1 MKSEINLKITN
12 NTALDL
18 PISILGVIQSPSALN
33 NITSVYEFDMSGE
46 TLSSFLFIFGYYSVS
61 APSTLIENYFYS
73 VPATIQ
79 GYVDALNTIGVGL
92 FTYSGTTIY
101 MFSSDYIGDYIKI

>member
-46 TLSSFLFIFGYYSVS
+46 IFSAFTFIFGYYSVL
-61 APSTLIENYFYS
+61 APSTLIYYQFFNIS
-73 VPATIQ
+73 PNIQ
-79 GYVDALNTIGVGL
+79 GYVDALNTLNVGF

-101 MFSSDYIGDYIKI
+101 MFSSDYIGGLIKI